1 MNSLI
6 DGAIGRARMVL
17 AILICAIIAGSLA
30 YANLPKESNPDVP
43 VPFVGIT
50 VPLDGVSPEDSER
63 LLVRPIEQEIQAIEG
78 LKQYDSFAVE
88 GAAQLVLE
96 FDVSFDQD
104 QAVLDVKDKVDI
116 AKRFFPVE
124 AREPIVTEVNAS
136 LFPIMVIN
144 LYGDAPER
152 GLSEI
157 ADALQEELES
167 LGGVLE
173 ARVQGERED
182 VLEIIVDPVKLD
194 AYNISYQEIAAVV
207 AANNRLVPA
216 GQIDTGEG
224 RFAIKVP
231 GLIKTASDAL
241 NLPARSTPDASVTL
255 GDIADVRRTYKD
267 RTTIASFNGAPA
279 LSIEIVKRTG
289 ANILDTA
296 AEVRAVIDVQK
307 STWPSSVKYEITA
320 DESELIGDQLGQL
333 QGSIITAVV
342 LVMIICVAA
351 LGLRSALLVGISIPS
366 SFVMAFLLLGA
377 FGYTINMM
385 VMFGMVIAVGI
396 LVDGAIVVVE
406 YADRK
411 MAEGLPRAEAYGM
424 AGKRMFW
431 PVVASNATT
440 LAAFVPFLFWNSMP
454 GKFMAYLPIT
464 LIFVLAASLV
474 MALVFLPVLG
484 SVIGARPSH
493 AKESNLAALSGAD
506 GNTEEIGGWLGRYI
520 ALTRALIARP
530 LLVTITAFAAV
541 ISIFFWFASTEHKA
555 ELFLDVEPEQVYTF
569 VRAQGSLSAAEEY
582 ALVARA
588 ETAIRSVS
596 GVESYALRTG
606 SDSGGGF
613 NDGVNGKPND
623 TIGQILID
631 LKANDGVHDGREGV
645 RDIRAALE
653 AVPGLLF
660 ELKPR
665 EDGPPTGK
673 DVEIALRSNNE
684 AALSSTA
691 ALLRQ
696 HLESMNGLRE
706 IEDTRPLPGIEY
718 QLEVDRAEAGKFNL
732 DVSQVGAAVQLIT
745 NGVLVGRYRP
755 DDANDEVDIR
765 VRFPESARST
775 EALDKLRIATP
786 NGPVPLSLF
795 VDRIPA
801 QRVSKI
807 DRQNGKRVISVR
819 ANAIVQGEGP
829 KKVAEIQEWLLTQDL
844 PATVSIEFQ
853 GAAEDAAE
861 ANAFFANAAL
871 AALFMMA
878 VILLW
883 EFNNFWQ
890 VVLTLSAVAISTAG
904 VLVGIQLILPYIS
917 SLMIGTGIVALAGIV
932 VNNNIVL
939 IDTYNRLLEDGR
951 SPEEAA
957 IATAAQRIRP
967 ILLTTGT
974 TICGLL
980 PMVVQMNVDFG
991 AGAITFGGV
1000 TAEWWVQLATAV
1012 VFGLGFST
1020 IMILLVTPVWLVA
1033 PSKMGNWRRRAVSF
1047 LRDWRNWPRRHRAW
1061 RERVRDWLS
1070 GDRPMAEVFQHPGR
1084 SQGPSGE
1091 HVLPAAE

>member
-1 MNSLI
+1 MNGLI

-17 AILICAIIAGSLA
+17 AILFCTIIAGGFA
-30 YANLPKESNPDVP
+30 YKNLPKESNPDIP

-50 VPLDGVSPEDSER
+50 VPLDGVSPEDAER
-63 LLVRPIEQEIQAIEG
+63 LLVRPIEQEIQSIEG
-78 LKQYDSFAVE
+78 LRKYDSYALE
-88 GAAQLVLE
+88 GAAQIILE

-116 AKRFFPVE
+116 AKRYFPVE
-124 AREPIVTEVNAS
+124 AREPIVTELNAAQ
-136 LFPIMVIN
+136 FPVMVIN

-152 GLSEI
+152 GLSQV
-157 ADALQEELES
+157 ASALEDELES
-167 LGGVLE
+167 LSGVLE
-173 ARVQGERED
+173 ARVQGKRED

-194 AYNISYQEIAAVV
+194 AYNISYQEIAGVV

-231 GLIKTASDAL
+231 GLIKTAKDAL
-241 NLPARSTPDASVTL
+241 DLPVRSTPGASVTM
-255 GDIADVRRTYKD
+255 GDIAEVRRTYKD
-267 RTTIASFNGAPA
+267 RTGVANFNGQPA
-279 LSIEIVKRTG
+279 LSIEIIKRTG
-289 ANILDTA
+289 ANILQTA
-296 AEVRAVIDVQK
+296 EEVRAVVDVQK
-307 STWPSSVKYEITA
+307 EAWPDSIKYAITA

-333 QGSIITAVV
+333 QSSIITAVM

-351 LGLRSALLVGISIPS
+351 LGLRSALLVGISIPA
-366 SFVMAFLLLGA
+366 SFVMAFLLLGT

-411 MAEGLPRAEAYGM
+411 MAEGMPREEAFGM

-440 LAAFVPFLFWNSMP
+440 LAAFVPFLFWDSMP

-464 LIFVLAASLV
+464 LIFVLSASLV
-474 MALVFLPVLG
+474 MALIFLPVLG
-484 SVIGARPSH
+484 SVIGARPKH
-493 AKESNLAALSGAD
+493 ATQSNLAALSGAD
-506 GNTEEIGGWLGRYI
+506 GDTQNLGGWLGHYTNLIRK
-520 ALTRALIARP
+520 LIARP
-530 LLVTITAFAAV
+530 IMVSTAAIV
-541 ISIFFWFASTEHKA
+541 CVVSIFMWFGSSDHKS
-555 ELFLDVEPEQVYTF
+555 EFFLDVEPEQVYAF
-569 VRAQGSLSAAEEY
+569 VRAQGSLSAAEEFTI
-582 ALVARA
+582 VERA
-588 ETAIRSVS
+588 EQAVRTVK
-596 GVESYALRTG
+596 GVESYSLSTG
-606 SDSGGGF
+606 SSGGSGF
-613 NDGVNGKPND
+613 GDGVSDKPMD

-631 LKANDGVHDGREGV
+631 LKANDGVHNGRQGII
-645 RDIRAALE
+645 DLRAALD
-653 AVPGLLF
+653 AVPGLKY

-673 DVEIALRSNNE
+673 DIEIALRSND
-684 AALSSTA
+684 APALARTT
-691 ALLRQ
+691 ALLRNKFN
-696 HLESMNGLRE
+696 SMSGLHE

-718 QLEVDRAEAGKFNL
+718 RLEVDRAEAGKFGL
-732 DVSQVGAAVQLIT
+732 DISQVGAAVQLIT

-755 DDANDEVDIR
+755 DDSNDEVDIR
-765 VRFPESARST
+765 VRYPESARSA
-775 EALDKLRIATP
+775 EALDTLRIATP
-786 NGPVPLSLF
+786 SGQVPLSLF
-795 VDRIPA
+795 VDRVPA

-807 DRQNGKRVISVR
+807 DRQNGKRVVSLR
-819 ANAIVQGEGP
+819 ANTIVQGEGA
-829 KKVAEIQEWLLTQDL
+829 KKVAELQEWLTTQDI
-844 PATVSIEFQ
+844 PTSVSVEFQ
-853 GAAEDAAE
+853 GAAEDAAD
-861 ANAFFANAAL
+861 ANAFFGNAAL

-890 VVLTLSAVAISTAG
+890 VILTLSAVAISTAG
-904 VLVGIQLILPYIS
+904 VLVGIQLILPYVSI
-917 SLMIGTGIVALAGIV
+917 LMIGTGIVALAGIV

-939 IDTYNRLLEDGR
+939 IDTYNRLREDGR
-951 SPEEAA
+951 SPEEAS

-980 PMVVQMNVDFG
+980 PMVMQMNVNFG
-991 AGAITFGGV
+991 AGIITFGGV

-1020 IMILLVTPVWLVA
+1020 IMILLVTPVWLVV
-1033 PSKMGNWRRRAVSF
+1033 PSKMGNWRRRKIAW
-1047 LRDWRNWPRRHRAW
+1047 LRGHRNTGNIYPHKENVAAAN
-1061 RERVRDWLS
+1061 DS
-1070 GDRPMAEVFQHPGR
+1070 A
-1084 SQGPSGE
+1084 
-1091 HVLPAAE
+1091 VLPAAE